1 MGNFLTD
8 EHKRLTE
15 LFSEAV
21 KKAVEEHWAAGRTV
35 YEWADGEVREVP
47 PHPASRI
54 VKSS

>member
-21 KKAVEEHWAAGRTV
+21 KKAVEEHWANGRTV
-35 YEWADGEVREVP
+35 YEWVDGEVREVP
-47 PHPASRI
+47 PPKPS
-54 VKSS
+54 